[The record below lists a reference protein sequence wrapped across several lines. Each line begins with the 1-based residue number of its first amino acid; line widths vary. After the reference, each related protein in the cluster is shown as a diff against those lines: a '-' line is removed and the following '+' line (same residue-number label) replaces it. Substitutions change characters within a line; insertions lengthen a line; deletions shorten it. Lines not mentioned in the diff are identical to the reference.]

1 MHKQQN
7 LGIIDL
13 KHRRSLEFLEAIL
26 TISPGSHHR
35 RACQGVELTKNRQDC
50 LVTMF
55 ELLEPAVPEAI
66 QDFQIELTNL
76 GVRPV

>member
-1 MHKQQN
+1 MHNQEN

-26 TISPGSHHR
+26 TISPGSRHR

-55 ELLEPAVPEAI
+55 ELLEPAVPEAM
-66 QDFQIELTNL
+66 QDFQIEPTNL
-76 GVRPV
+76 GVRPI